1 VIQRPLFYRIA
12 GLAALACLVAG
23 QTPHVRNI
31 NFYGLHKITAD
42 RVLREIQLHSGDL
55 LPGSRGEL
63 QDRIAKIPGVLA
75 ARVEGVCCEGP
86 EADLFIGIE
95 ERGGPHVALR
105 SEPAGQAALPGELA
119 EAYDGFVSAVKR
131 AGSIRSS
138 KETRSAEQQ
147 FTEFAEA
154 HAGDLQ
160 EVVRNTADAEQRAIA
175 AGILRFAP
183 RKQSVVD
190 DLQYALQDPDETVRE
205 NALGSLRV
213 FALLSVKQ
221 PGLGLRVEPT
231 WLVELLNS
239 VVLGDRMQSV
249 DLLITLTDGGD
260 RAVLEQV
267 RRRALPALVEM
278 ARWENLRYALPAFV
292 LVGRLAGLSDQ
303 ETQRE
308 WTRGTREPVI
318 QKALGRAPRPR

>member
-1 VIQRPLFYRIA
+1 VIPRLRFYRTA
-12 GLAALACLVAG
+12 GLAALSYLAAE
-23 QTPHVRNI
+23 QAPHVRHV
-31 NFYGLHKITAD
+31 NFYGLHRITAD
-42 RVLREIQLHSGDL
+42 RVLREIQLHPGDP

-63 QDRIAKIPGVLA
+63 EDRIAKIPGVFA
-75 ARVEGVCCEGP
+75 ARVEGVCCEGA

-105 SEPAGQAALPGELA
+105 SAPVGEAALPEELA
-119 EAYDGFVSAVKR
+119 EAYDGFVTAVKR

-138 KETRSAEQQ
+138 PETRAAEQQ
-147 FTEFAEA
+147 FTEFAGA
-154 HAGDLQ
+154 HAGELQ
-160 EVVRNTADAEQRAIA
+160 EVVRNAADVEQRAIA

-183 RKQSVVD
+183 RKQSAVD

-221 PGLGLRVEPT
+221 PRLNLRVEPT

-239 VVLGDRMQSV
+239 VVLGDRMQAV

-260 RAVLEQV
+260 RAVLDQI
-267 RRRALPALVEM
+267 RSRGLLALVEM

-292 LVGRLAGLSDQ
+292 LVGRLAGLADE
-303 ETQRE
+303 ETQSE
-308 WTRGTREPVI
+308 WKRGAREPVI
-318 QKALGRAPRPR
+318 EKALGGATRKR